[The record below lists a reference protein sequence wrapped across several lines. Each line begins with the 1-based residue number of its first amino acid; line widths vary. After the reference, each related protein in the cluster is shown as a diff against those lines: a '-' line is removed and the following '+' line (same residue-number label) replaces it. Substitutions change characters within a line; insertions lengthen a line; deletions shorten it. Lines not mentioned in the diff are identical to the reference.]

1 MDTAAYTYSGGGC
14 PPAPRPQ
21 GSSVPRFP
29 LILAVLGCAV
39 AGGCRREPPPASQ
52 PSAPPALTLLTPG
65 WSLWSREAAVA
76 RLAEQGNALSA
87 AVRLVRLSGRSVL
100 CLPEELTDATVR
112 RLRILRLDERR
123 WAFGLADVHDARG
136 IRGPLLIAEDGSVTC
151 PADGVEE
158 EVLALYV
165 SADADTFPHVLLQ
178 PDRVSLIDEEVEP
191 ALVLKEGSGVC
202 FALRQE
208 RGIPYVALVRAAGPD
223 PGELARFVWSPAALE
238 FRGPAGGPL
247 PDPPGGRY
255 ALDLSASGRL
265 VPIGGDIPPPEPI
278 RPRRPPPRDVPVD
291 DESSPA

>member
-1 MDTAAYTYSGGGC
+1 MDSGTYTYSGGGR

-21 GSSVPRFP
+21 GSSVLRFL
-29 LILAVLGCAV
+29 LILTFLGCAV

-52 PSAPPALTLLTPG
+52 PAASAALTLLTPE
-65 WSLWSREAAVA
+65 WSTWSREAAVA
-76 RLAEQGNALSA
+76 RLAEQGTALSA
-87 AVRLVRLSGRSVL
+87 AARLVRLSGQPAL

-112 RLRILRLDERR
+112 RLRILRLDERQ
-123 WAFGLADVHDARG
+123 WAFGLADVHDARV
-136 IRGPLLIAEDGSVTC
+136 IRGPLLIAEDGSVTH

-178 PDRVSLIDEEVEP
+178 PDRVSLIGEEVEP
-191 ALVLKEGSGVC
+191 AIVLKEGREVR

-208 RGIPYVALVRAAGPD
+208 RGIPYIALVQAAGSE
-223 PGELARFVWSPAALE
+223 PGELARFVWSPVELE

-247 PDPPGGRY
+247 PDPPGGRFV
-255 ALDLSASGRL
+255 LDLTASGRL